1 MTAEEALRVAAEEG
15 IELETSDRLSVT
27 GYVGV
32 FLNHPGNRRQFQ
44 LQMSG
49 SGSARQCV
57 GSFSSAEAA
66 ALCKARIELEPDGLT
81 HVIVRKVLGKL
92 VETTARAVEHEQA
105 EEHWREAAAAAK
117 EERRQARERQTAA
130 REAREAEA
138 AAAEAKKAEAI
149 VTRCLHREI
158 RLLAEELSLSDHTLQ
173 LALERSDVLVE
184 VHALHTECAAC
195 RSKWAGITRAIDKQP
210 NLQAWTLGLHALRV
224 AGACI
229 VYAQR
234 EAPEHAHDVASKRFQ
249 RMAEAASAV
258 MAAEGRPKDS
268 TRKSDLPLEALWLID
283 RGMERRLG
291 REITFRCGA
300 VAAPPPERESSTSSS
315 ASTTYASGSTSLDGV
330 EMRHRAA
337 TGMTV
342 EQVYAAA
349 EAEGLVLLRDDGNKT
364 GFMNVSKDRSTWSN
378 PFKGQIDG
386 RHIGVFPTAEEAA
399 LAVARARAAANNT
412 PEAAPV
418 QSGGDDDEPARK
430 RARIAAKLEK
440 ASMEGRFP
448 AEREAMEAAI
458 KRKAAGGSAE
468 VASPR
473 RPAAPVAVA
482 SPRVPSAGADVPLH
496 HVRVAADAQPAAAA
510 AAASVVTEAEIVSH
524 LHAAGELPIKRLI
537 HHFKAAIGT
546 GEEAQREFMDKVA
559 AVAES
564 RQVEERGK
572 TRTYIVLKA
581 ETIDRYQLREAPDLS
596 PDVHF
601 SDVHLRGA
609 PATAEAD
616 AVTVFEYRPAAEAEV
631 EDDDGDLCP
640 QRRGGGAPH
649 ADGGVL
655 RLRHAVGRRSIAGCR
670 CGAARLPGR
679 LSARGA
685 WGGGATVLEL
695 GAGVG
700 LSGLVAARAGAA
712 RVFITDAPA
721 AVLYNARHNA
731 SEIHH
736 WETGAVAVR
745 RLDWHHPDASLVES
759 RNPSD
764 PFGWS
769 AAELAE
775 LSRCTLI
782 LCADCI
788 YDAAATDALLA
799 LLAPL
804 LAALPPAAAALFAI
818 ERRLNFDAG
827 GLTTRAR
834 AEERF
839 LSRLG
844 EMGCFEWRRVAPT
857 FAQRFE
863 YERVKELVLWRVS
876 LSPDADV
883 EPLAAI
889 DRAGAPAKVV
899 AAAAAEAVAAAGGS
913 RLRRSERSAAGG
925 RHGRAMRAKG
935 RRGRRRF
942 GAWNQQRGYLGY
954 FPTAEE
960 AALAVARAGR
970 TREYR

>member
-234 EAPEHAHDVASKRFQ
+234 EAPEHAHDVASKRLQ

-258 MAAEGRPKDS
+258 MANAGRPKDS

-418 QSGGDDDEPARK
+418 QSGDDDDEPARK

-458 KRKAAGGSAE
+458 KRKVAGGSAE

-510 AAASVVTEAEIVSH
+510 ASVVTEAEIVSH

-537 HHFKAAIGT
+537 HHFKARIGT
-546 GEEAQREFMDKVA
+546 GEEARREFMDKVA

-609 PATAEAD
+609 PVTAEAD
-616 AVTVFEYRPAAEAEV
+616 AVTVFEYRPAVEAEP

-655 RLRHAVGRRSIAGCR
+655 RLRHAVGTPLDRVGLQVWRGALYLGDYLLEVP
-670 CGAARLPGR
+670 GAA
-679 LSARGA
+679 
-685 WGGGATVLEL
+685 GATVLEL

-731 SEIHH
+731 SEMHH
-736 WETGAVAVR
+736 WEMGAVAVR

-759 RNPSD
+759 RTPSD

-804 LAALPPAAAALFAI
+804 LAALPPTAAALFAI

-876 LSPDADV
+876 LAPDADV
-883 EPLAAI
+883 APLAAI
-889 DRAGAPAKVV
+889 DRARLLESQVESAPLRYT
-899 AAAAAEAVAAAGGS
+899 S
-913 RLRRSERSAAGG
+913 R
-925 RHGRAMRAKG
+925 
-935 RRGRRRF
+935 
-942 GAWNQQRGYLGY
+942 
-954 FPTAEE
+954 
-960 AALAVARAGR
+960 
-970 TREYR
+970 